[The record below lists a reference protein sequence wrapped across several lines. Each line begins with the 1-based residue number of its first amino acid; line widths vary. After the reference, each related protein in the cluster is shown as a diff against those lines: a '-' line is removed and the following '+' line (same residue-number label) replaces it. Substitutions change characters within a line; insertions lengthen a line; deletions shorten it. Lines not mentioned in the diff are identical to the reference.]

1 MGEERIQQVDAIL
14 NNENCVLHAIVVE
27 SRSGEWEQN
36 VIQLEDGDVENLLRE
51 ILKLLMLE

>member
-51 ILKLLMLE
+51 ILMLE